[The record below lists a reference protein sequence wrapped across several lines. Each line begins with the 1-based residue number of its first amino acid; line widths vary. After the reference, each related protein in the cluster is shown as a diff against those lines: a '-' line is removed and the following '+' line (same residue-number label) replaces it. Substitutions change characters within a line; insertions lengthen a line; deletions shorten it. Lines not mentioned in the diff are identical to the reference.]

1 MEIKYKFLCLLFIQ
15 RKYIGVI
22 MVMHFH
28 LNVLWNPDLTKEWFY
43 LLFGGGSR
51 NCIGMRFALMQGRSC
66 TVFLVKNFNIQF
78 AEDFID
84 DVTMESLTLY
94 FVSQKCN
101 NHKNHKNVPINL
113 PINVPINF
121 QLFWSTVNPLCLGR
135 YCIKWSTSRVSL
147 VYSVNNTRVN

>member
-1 MEIKYKFLCLLFIQ
+1 
-15 RKYIGVI
+15 
-22 MVMHFH
+22 MVLSSIRRWFTKLH
-28 LNVLWNPDLTKEWFY
+28 WNAIC
-43 LLFGGGSR
+43 SH
-51 NCIGMRFALMQGRSC
+51 ARSFMYC
-66 TVFLVKNFNIQF
+66 FLVKNFNMQF
-78 AEDFID
+78 AEDFMD

-101 NHKNHKNVPINL
+101 NQKNHNNVPINWSIIYIIL
-113 PINVPINF
+113 SFIKLLHQCHIPANSDYKTTIQLVIMAALGRVSF